1 MKLKLGSLNQRDL
14 DSCVDKQNE
23 EEIPGR
29 RLIQSFAIFMA
40 LVALVSSIMMT
51 YKGGRVYLGIESDPY
66 GRDLI
71 VGTWIGIPTA
81 LAGAVCA
88 YISLFG
94 RGWDAFRLT
103 SLILLSANLLVPLSW
118 IVMSLTKTV

>member
-1 MKLKLGSLNQRDL
+1 M
-14 DSCVDKQNE
+14 DKQNE
-23 EEIPGR
+23 EEIPGHR
-29 RLIQSFAIFMA
+29 VIQSFAIFMA

-51 YKGGRVYLGIESDPY
+51 YKGGRVYLGIESDPF

-88 YISLFG
+88 YIALFG
-94 RGWDAFRLT
+94 RGWDFFRVT
-103 SLILLSANLLVPLSW
+103 SIILIVANLLVPMSW
-118 IVMSLTKTV
+118 ILMTLTKSA

>member
-1 MKLKLGSLNQRDL
+1 MKLGSLNRRDL
-14 DSCVDKQNE
+14 DTDVDKQNE

-88 YISLFG
+88 YIALFG
-94 RGWDAFRLT
+94 RGWDFFRVT
-103 SLILLSANLLVPLSW
+103 SIILIVGNLLVPMSW
-118 IVMSLTKTV
+118 IVMTLTKSA

>member
-1 MKLKLGSLNQRDL
+1 M
-14 DSCVDKQNE
+14 DSCVDKQTD
-23 EEIPGR
+23 EEIPGH

-40 LVALVSSIMMT
+40 VVALASSLMMT
-51 YKGGRVYLGIESDPY
+51 YKGGRVYLGIESDPF

-88 YISLFG
+88 YIALAG
-94 RGWDAFRLT
+94 RGWDFFRV
-103 SLILLSANLLVPLSW
+103 SSVVLIAANLLVPMSW
-118 IVMSLTKTV
+118 ILMSLTKSV